1 VAVVNVGAGLL
12 GQKVTKTYPARGDIQ
27 LVRLA
32 AVASFTCARCTQT
45 KTARLV
51 AVRGDSLFCNGCYGR
66 LEASAGEPERQPQ
79 GSTGQR
85 LVSASASAVSDTERS
100 TPETEDLARVVVEEP
115 DGGYPHSV
123 VNTGLT
129 VEWKFHVR
137 ADHLLHGT
145 CPVPAE
151 MANRAAPQEP
161 LDITFLRGRYRIRVL
176 DEQNGVRLRVDGDEA
191 LLTGLTW
198 QPFVLPG
205 TRVSVRWDTWKKLR
219 FAYTP
224 LDEPVVF
231 GGTVVRYA
239 YDPRIMTRDLA
250 AFDARVDR
258 VEELVLITLRELGY
272 LDEKGRALLPQEA
285 LIRNTVERGQSERP
299 PTKKIRGA
307 IERLLS
313 RGVLTWDQGSLNRA
327 GMLHYP
333 ARRGERQVPLLC
345 YAPTLR
351 AAEREDLRDA
361 DAGTAYSATAHR
373 VAGHLMR
380 IGHLGKDASAEA
392 RAAYREDHKR
402 AGLAGPHE
410 LPRGYTYVREHER
423 GL

>member
-1 VAVVNVGAGLL
+1 MDVGAEFL
-12 GQKVTKTYPARGDIQ
+12 GRTVTKVYPPRGDLQ
-27 LVRLA
+27 LVQLGA
-32 AVASFTCARCTQT
+32 TASFVCARCTQE
-45 KTARLV
+45 KTARRV
-51 AVRGDSLFCNGCYGR
+51 AAHGDTLYCNGCYGYIR
-66 LEASAGEPERQPQ
+66 ASAGEPEQ
-79 GSTGQR
+79 GSQETTEQHTTP
-85 LVSASASAVSDTERS
+85 VSALETAPS
-100 TPETEDLARVVVEEP
+100 TPVAEDLARIIVEEP
-115 DGGYPHSV
+115 DGGLPRAV

-129 VEWKFHVR
+129 VEWKFYVR
-137 ADHLLHGT
+137 AEHLIHGS

-176 DEQNGVRLRVDGDEA
+176 DEQHGVRLRADGDDA
-191 LLTGLTW
+191 ILTGLKW

-239 YDPRIMTRDLA
+239 YDPRAMTRDLA

-272 LDEKGRALLPQEA
+272 LDETGRALLPQEA
-285 LIRNTVERGQSERP
+285 LVWNTVERGRSERP
-299 PTKKIRGA
+299 STGKIRRA

-313 RGVLTWDQGSLNRA
+313 RRILTWAQGSLNRA

-333 ARRGERQVPLLC
+333 ARHGEKEVPLLC
-345 YAPTLR
+345 YAPALR
-351 AAEREDLRDA
+351 VAEREDLQDVVA
-361 DAGTAYSATAHR
+361 DPAYGASAHR

-380 IGHLGKDASAEA
+380 IGHLGKEASAEA
-392 RAAYREDHKR
+392 KRAYRDDHKR

-423 GL
+423 GI